1 MADEI
6 AGTHRKTFEGNP
18 HVAVA
23 LREKSSGRS
32 EVCYG
37 LEGRAKAEVEDVAE
51 GGRIFESESITK
63 AKLSGSWL

>member
-18 HVAVA
+18 HVTIA
-23 LREKSSGRS
+23 LWEAGGGGS

-37 LEGRAKAEVEDVAE
+37 LEGRAKAEVEDVEE
-51 GGRIFESESITK
+51 GGRIFE
-63 AKLSGSWL
+63 